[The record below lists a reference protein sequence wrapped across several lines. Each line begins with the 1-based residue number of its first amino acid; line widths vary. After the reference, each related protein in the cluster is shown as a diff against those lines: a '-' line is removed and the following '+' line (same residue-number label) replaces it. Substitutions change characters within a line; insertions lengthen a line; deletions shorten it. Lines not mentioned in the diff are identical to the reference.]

1 MGNVCTMYGQSVWEK
16 WNILIRYFRVL
27 GLTNIFILNTRRDFG
42 TTDVLLNFHFDGTN
56 ILNAIV
62 FTKVS
67 FLQGSRRCALLT
79 KMRNNNQISKNIG
92 KTLKRLLILKKSVGF
107 SSCMHLE
114 CDSVVAEI
122 CLVSYFSEKIL
133 SSIIREAK
141 IL

>member
-1 MGNVCTMYGQSVWEK
+1 MGNVCTMYGQSLREK
-16 WNILIRYFRVL
+16 WNILIRHVRVL

-42 TTDVLLNFHFDGTN
+42 TTDVLLNFYFYATN

-67 FLQGSRRCALLT
+67 FLQGSQRCALLT

-92 KTLKRLLILKKSVGF
+92 KILKRLLILKKGVGF
-107 SSCMHLE
+107 SSCMHLK
-114 CDSVVAEI
+114 CDNVVAER